1 MFARL
6 FQAEIKSDKAN
17 EYHNKLRTELD
28 NTFKKLP
35 GFLELIDI
43 TSTQDPQRVVVV
55 TFWRN
60 KEDAENYH
68 RNVAPRLIDSIMPF
82 LQATP
87 IIETFTVD
95 TTTGRKIAAAA

>member
-6 FQAEIKSDKAN
+6 FQAEIKADKAT
-17 EYHNKLRTELD
+17 EYNNKLATELD

-35 GFLELIDI
+35 GFLELINM

-55 TFWRN
+55 TFWRS

-68 RNVAPRLIDSIMPF
+68 RNVAPRLLDSIKPF
-82 LQATP
+82 LKATP
-87 IIETFTVD
+87 TIETFTVD
-95 TTTGRKIAAAA
+95 TTTGRKIATAA